1 VISKAPAWLGIGWL
15 IALLVLILCIV
26 FAVVGPLDYLLAG
39 LIGGV
44 ALARLL

>member
-1 VISKAPAWLGIGWL
+1 MTWTAPAITVGWI
-15 IALLVLILCIV
+15 IALLVLLLCIV
-26 FAVVGPLDYLLAG
+26 FAVVGQLDYLHAG